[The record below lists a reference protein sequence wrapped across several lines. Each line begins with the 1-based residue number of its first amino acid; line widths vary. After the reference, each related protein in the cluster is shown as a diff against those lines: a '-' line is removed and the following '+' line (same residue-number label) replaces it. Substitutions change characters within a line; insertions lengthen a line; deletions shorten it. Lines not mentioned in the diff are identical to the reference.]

1 VSGAMTL
8 RRGRRAHN
16 RRPVRYFLEYLG
28 LRCVGLVLRC
38 LPLDVG
44 SGLMGW
50 IWRLV
55 APRLERHPRVL
66 SHLALAFPAL
76 PEAERER
83 IALAMWRDLGRV
95 FAESFVIDRIVD
107 QGRIDDRIAPLLAE
121 AKQTGRGMVF
131 VSLHSGNWELAI
143 TPSDRAGIA
152 AAGVYQRVKN
162 PLVDRYLV
170 ESRRARYPRG
180 LFAKGGDVA
189 LKLIRIGRDG
199 GAIAMLAD
207 LRDRRGALVPF
218 FGHAAPS
225 TTFPALLSRS
235 THSLLI
241 AARVVRTG
249 PVRFAIEGEII
260 EVPRSPDR
268 DADILEGTR
277 LIQERFESW
286 VREHPEQWMWAHRRW
301 G

>member
-1 VSGAMTL
+1 
-8 RRGRRAHN
+8 
-16 RRPVRYFLEYLG
+16 
-28 LRCVGLVLRC
+28 
-38 LPLDVG
+38 
-44 SGLMGW
+44 
-50 IWRLV
+50 
-55 APRLERHPRVL
+55 
-66 SHLALAFPAL
+66 LAFPSL

-83 IALAMWRDLGRV
+83 IALAMWGDLGRV
-95 FAESFVIDRIVD
+95 FAESFLIDRILD
-107 QGRIDDRIAPLLAE
+107 QDRIDDRTDHLLTE
-121 AKQTGRGMVF
+121 ARQAGRGIVF
-131 VSLHSGNWELAI
+131 VSLHTGNWELVV
-143 TPSDRAGIA
+143 TPANKAGISV
-152 AAGVYQRVKN
+152 AGVYQRVKN
-162 PLVDRYLV
+162 PWVDHYLV
-170 ESRRARYPRG
+170 ESRRERYSRG
-180 LFAKGGDVA
+180 LFAKGSDIA

-199 GAIAMLAD
+199 GAVAMLAD
-207 LRDRRGALVPF
+207 LRDRRGAAVPY

-260 EVPRSPDR
+260 EVPRTPDR

-277 LIQERFESW
+277 LIQARFESW